1 MGGNASYKGSLS
13 MNVLDTSGLVSTSFG
28 SWAGVEG
35 GESAVLLDK
44 ENYKYVRLNFKDDL
58 LVGAI
63 TVGRTD
69 FIGVLRGL
77 IQSEIPLG
85 DWKEKLKEDPTLV
98 MNAYL
103 SRSLDV
109 AR

>member
-1 MGGNASYKGSLS
+1 M
-13 MNVLDTSGLVSTSFG
+13 
-28 SWAGVEG
+28 
-35 GESAVLLDK
+35 LDK

>member
-1 MGGNASYKGSLS
+1 

-77 IQSEIPLG
+77 IQSRTHLG
-85 DWKEKLKEDPTLV
+85 EWKQKLMDDPTRI
-98 MNAYL
+98 MDAF
-103 SRSLDV
+103 V
-109 AR
+109 ALNMSPSPRGAIH